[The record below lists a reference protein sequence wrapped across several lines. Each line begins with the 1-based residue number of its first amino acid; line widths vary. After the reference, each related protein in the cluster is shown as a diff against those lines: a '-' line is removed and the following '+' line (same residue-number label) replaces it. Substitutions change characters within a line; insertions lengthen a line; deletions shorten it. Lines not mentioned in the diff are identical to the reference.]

1 MPTGEIIL
9 YTTDDGTTKIKL
21 LAEDGTV
28 WLSQA
33 GMVELFQTTKQNISL
48 HINNI
53 YDEHELF
60 PEATVKDYLTV
71 QTEGERQVQRSITIY
86 NLDMILSVGYRVN
99 SPRGIQFRRWA
110 TSVLK
115 EYLVKGFAMDD
126 ARLKEPHGGDYFDE
140 LLERIRDI
148 RASEKRFY
156 QKVRDIY
163 ATSVDYDSH
172 SQAAQIFFK
181 KVQNKMLWA
190 VTGHTAAE
198 IISIRSDSNAA
209 NMGLNS
215 WKGSIVRKEDVSVA
229 KNYLGNGEMEELNRI
244 VAMYLDYAELQAKS
258 RKTLTMAQWEEK
270 LDAFLTFN
278 ERELLRNA
286 GRVSA
291 EVAERLALERYDE
304 FEKTRRKKEATDADA
319 SDIEEIEKIGKT
331 LEKRSLDA

>member
-1 MPTGEIIL
+1 MERMPTGEIIL

-53 YDEHELF
+53 YDEHELI

-71 QTEGERQVQRSITIY
+71 QTEGDRQVQRSISIY
-86 NLDMILSVGYRVN
+86 SLDMILAIGYRVS

-190 VTGHTAAE
+190 VTGHTAAMM
-198 IISIRSDSNAA
+198 RWT
-209 NMGLNS
+209 NS
-215 WKGSIVRKEDVSVA
+215 TES
-229 KNYLGNGEMEELNRI
+229 
-244 VAMYLDYAELQAKS
+244 
-258 RKTLTMAQWEEK
+258 
-270 LDAFLTFN
+270 
-278 ERELLRNA
+278 
-286 GRVSA
+286 
-291 EVAERLALERYDE
+291 
-304 FEKTRRKKEATDADA
+304 
-319 SDIEEIEKIGKT
+319 
-331 LEKRSLDA
+331 